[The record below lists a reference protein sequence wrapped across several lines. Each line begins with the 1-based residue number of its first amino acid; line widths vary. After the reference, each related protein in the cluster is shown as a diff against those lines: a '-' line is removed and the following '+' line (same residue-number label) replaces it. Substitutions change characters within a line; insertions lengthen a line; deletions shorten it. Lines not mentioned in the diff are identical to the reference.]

1 VLRGL
6 DLARQ
11 SVEQRLELG
20 DRERH
25 PVRTLRDLR
34 LHAAEWVVAGK
45 ATAPA
50 GAVEHALQGRGVVI
64 PGAVADVQASEEVRR
79 HGAGDVGQRHVAA
92 TIDEGAHA
100 QAVPTHRRV
109 PRRSG
114 LVAGHLREPRLG
126 RLADRLAGG
135 GRGLSGEASYIE
147 GQNVHIAFRWAE
159 GQYGRLQELAG
170 ELVQS
175 QVAVI
180 LAAGG
185 TVTGLAAKAA
195 TSTIPIVCIGSDP
208 DKVGLVASLS
218 RPGGNVTG
226 ISPLSW
232 PLGAKR
238 LGLLRELVPAAA
250 VIAVL
255 INPKSPAA
263 ESEAQEIQ
271 AAARATGQRIHIL
284 HASGES
290 DIDAAFAT
298 IAQQQMGALLIG
310 GDPFFDSR
318 RNQLV
323 ALAARHRVPAIY
335 PFSASGGLI
344 SYASNIPEAYRQ
356 AAIYV
361 GRILKGEKASDL
373 PVMQPTKFE
382 LIINLKTAK
391 ALGIDIPLHL
401 QQLADEVIE

>member
-1 VLRGL
+1 MRRRQFITLLGGAAATWP
-6 DLARQ
+6 LAARAQ
-11 SVEQRLELG
+11 QPAMPVIGFLSSRSP
-20 DRERH
+20 RES
-25 PVRTLRDLR
+25 
-34 LHAAEWVVAGK
+34 ASVVAGFRQGLK
-45 ATAPA
+45 EA
-50 GAVEHALQGRGVVI
+50 GYR
-64 PGAVADVQASEEVRR
+64 
-79 HGAGDVGQRHVAA
+79 
-92 TIDEGAHA
+92 
-100 QAVPTHRRV
+100 
-109 PRRSG
+109 
-114 LVAGHLREPRLG
+114 
-126 RLADRLAGG
+126 
-135 GRGLSGEASYIE
+135 E

-159 GQYGRLQELAG
+159 GQFDQLPALAA
-170 ELVQS
+170 ELVEI

-195 TSTIPIVCIGSDP
+195 TSTIPIVCIGTDP

-238 LGLLRELVPAAA
+238 LGLLRELVPRAA

-255 INPKSPAA
+255 INPNSPFAEM
-263 ESEAQEIQ
+263 ESEGIK
-271 AAARATGQRIHIL
+271 AAARATGQQIHIL
-284 HASGES
+284 HASSES
-290 DIDAAFAT
+290 GIDAAFT
-298 IAQQQMGALLIG
+298 NLVQQRVGALLVG
-310 GDPFFDSR
+310 ADPFFDSR
-318 RNQLV
+318 RNQVV
-323 ALAARHRVPAIY
+323 ALAARHAVPTIY
-335 PFSASGGLI
+335 SFSAAGGLI

-373 PVMQPTKFE
+373 PVVQPTKFE

-391 ALGIDIPLHL
+391 ALGIDVPLHL